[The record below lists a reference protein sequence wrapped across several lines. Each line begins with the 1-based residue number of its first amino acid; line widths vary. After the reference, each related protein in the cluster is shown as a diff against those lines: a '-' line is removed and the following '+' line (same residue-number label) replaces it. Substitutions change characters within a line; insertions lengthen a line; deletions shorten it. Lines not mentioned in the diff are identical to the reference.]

1 MNNELKNIEI
11 KNKILDSR
19 EVAEMMG
26 KKHGDLLKDIQG
38 SGRNLGIIPTL
49 TKGNFPVVNYFIES
63 SYKDAKGETRKC
75 YLVTKMGCEMLGNKL
90 QGEKGIL
97 FTAKYVER
105 FNQMEEQIKNNKPQI
120 SEKDRLLLNLFSNDP
135 IVVSSSHKKLVELEV
150 KEATTPLL
158 ETIEEQKPK
167 AEFYDD
173 VAGSSDAIAMG
184 EVAKV
189 LKIKGYGRN
198 NLFEFLRNKKVLQR
212 NNQPYQ
218 KYIDLGYFRVV
229 ETKFN
234 KPNGDIGIN
243 IKTLVYQ
250 KGLEYIRK
258 LVLKEVG
265 EN

>member
-1 MNNELKNIEI
+1 M
-11 KNKILDSR
+11 
-19 EVAEMMG
+19 A
-26 KKHGDLLKDIQG
+26 
-38 SGRNLGIIPTL
+38 
-49 TKGNFPVVNYFIES
+49 
-63 SYKDAKGETRKC
+63 
-75 YLVTKMGCEMLGNKL
+75 
-90 QGEKGIL
+90 
-97 FTAKYVER
+97 
-105 FNQMEEQIKNNKPQI
+105 
-120 SEKDRLLLNLFSNDP
+120 
-135 IVVSSSHKKLVELEV
+135 
-150 KEATTPLL
+150 
-158 ETIEEQKPK
+158 
-167 AEFYDD
+167 
-173 VAGSSDAIAMG
+173 

-198 NLFEFLRNKKVLQR
+198 NLFEFLRNKKILQR

-258 LVLKEVG
+258 LVLKEAG

>member
-1 MNNELKNIEI
+1 MNNELVFTKEI
-11 KNKILDSR
+11 KGKEIPITTSRQVAEKFEKEHKHVRRDIKKLISEISPNLDS
-19 EVAEMMG
+19 
-26 KKHGDLLKDIQG
+26 
-38 SGRNLGIIPTL
+38 S
-49 TKGNFPVVNYFIES
+49 NYFVES
-63 SYKDAKGETRKC
+63 TYKDNSNRTQDEYLLTRDGFT
-75 YLVTKMGCEMLGNKL
+75 LLAMGFTGSKALEFKVKYIDAFNK
-90 QGEKGIL
+90 
-97 FTAKYVER
+97 
-105 FNQMEEQIKNNKPQI
+105 MEEYIKNNKPQM

-250 KGLEYIRK
+250 KGLDYIRR

>member
-11 KNKILDSR
+11 KNKTLDSR

-26 KKHGDLLKDIQG
+26 KEHKELIREIEGGGKVT
-38 SGRNLGIIPTL
+38 GIIPVL
-49 TKGNFPVVNYFIES
+49 ESGNFPLSNYFIQS
-63 SYKDAKGETRKC
+63 TYKSGNREYKC
-75 YLVTKMGCEMLGNKL
+75 YNITKMGCEVLGNRL
-90 QGEKGIL
+90 QGKKGIL
-97 FTAKYVER
+97 FNIKYVER
-105 FNQMEEQIKNNKPQI
+105 FNQMEEYIKNNKPQM

-218 KYIDLGYFRVV
+218 KYIDLGYFRVI

-250 KGLEYIRK
+250 KGVDYIRR